1 MGRPRALLG
10 TMRLF
15 VRATAFVASIGL
27 GSVAVAQSPSSSSA
41 PATAPNGSTAVPSAD
56 ADSTTPAAS
65 APPSAPVV
73 PATGYSYGA
82 VRSVS
87 ASPQVPRS
95 QPRPARSSGA
105 GPDAVMPG
113 FETLADGST
122 RLFVDLSKPA
132 TYDTKQGRSAITYVL
147 KGVRVDR
154 RNNQNPLVTIH
165 FNTPVTSARLVPHGR
180 DLWFVVDLRAIVL
193 PTTTM
198 DADKDGAATLHV
210 AFPKGDY
217 LPSHPTGSLSST
229 ASSDASRASS
239 PQSGAPPNPSADLA
253 RPVP

>member
-1 MGRPRALLG
+1 
-10 TMRLF
+10 MRSL
-15 VRATAFVASIGL
+15 
-27 GSVAVAQSPSSSSA
+27 
-41 PATAPNGSTAVPSAD
+41 
-56 ADSTTPAAS
+56 
-65 APPSAPVV
+65 
-73 PATGYSYGA
+73 
-82 VRSVS
+82 S
-87 ASPQVPRS
+87 ASPQVARR
-95 QPRPARSSGA
+95 QPPAARSSVA

-132 TYDTKQGRSAITYVL
+132 TYDTKRGPSAITYVL
-147 KGVRVDR
+147 KGVHVDR

-180 DLWFVVDLRAIVL
+180 DLWFVVDLRAMVA
-193 PTTTM
+193 PTTNM

-217 LPSHPTGSLSST
+217 LPRQSTGSSSST

-239 PQSGAPPNPSADLA
+239 PQSEAPPNPSADLA